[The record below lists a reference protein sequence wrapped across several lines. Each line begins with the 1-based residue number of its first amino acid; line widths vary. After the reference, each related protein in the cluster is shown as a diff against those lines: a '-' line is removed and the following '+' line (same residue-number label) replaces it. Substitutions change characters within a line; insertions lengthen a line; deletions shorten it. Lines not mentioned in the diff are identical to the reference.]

1 MLFYLDSSNK
11 FDMEFLEFF
20 KLSLLFKDMIILLKI
35 IEFFFDICKLFFYL
49 ESSVK
54 MDLWLFENF

>member
-54 MDLWLFENF
+54 LDL